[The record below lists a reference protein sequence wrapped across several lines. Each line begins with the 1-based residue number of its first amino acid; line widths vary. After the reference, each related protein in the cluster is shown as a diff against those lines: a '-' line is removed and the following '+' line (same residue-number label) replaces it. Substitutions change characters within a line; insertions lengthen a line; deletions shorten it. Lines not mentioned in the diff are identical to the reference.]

1 MQRNKVLKVLN
12 PILAIL
18 MLNQILTGFLNE
30 WLPPK
35 AFEILH
41 EGGGGVLTVVA
52 ILHVILNW
60 NWIRATFFKR
70 AAHA

>member
-1 MQRNKVLKVLN
+1 
-12 PILAIL
+12 
-18 MLNQILTGFLNE
+18 
-30 WLPPK
+30 
-35 AFEILH
+35 
-41 EGGGGVLTVVA
+41 VA